1 MEQLIGVAVLLVLS
15 ALSSWLQN
23 RRSGDSQKE
32 PAPATP
38 ERSKWE
44 ELLRNL
50 TDQDAWKSP
59 PPVAVPTPP
68 PRSTTQMPATSKK
81 EAQLARQPTR
91 QRSISASRLPT
102 QPTSTSA
109 SRLPAAPPTPI
120 LVATIAT
127 PLRQTTRAE
136 DSAAAATR
144 RAEHSQAEA
153 VKLAKRLRQKADQR
167 STAGKSTVVAGNS
180 AKRGRQLS
188 SPRAVRSWLSSPAK
202 ARQAILATSI
212 LNPPKALE

>member
-23 RRSGDSQKE
+23 RRSGDAEKG

-44 ELLRNL
+44 ELLRTL
-50 TDQDAWKSP
+50 TDQEAHKSP
-59 PPVAVPTPP
+59 PPVATPP
-68 PRSTTQMPATSKK
+68 VPARSSTQMPATSKK

-91 QRSISASRLPT
+91 QRADSASRLPT
-102 QPTSTSA
+102 PPSSSSA
-109 SRLPAAPPTPI
+109 SRRPAAPPPPI
-120 LVATIAT
+120 PAAPVATQ
-127 PLRQTTRAE
+127 LRQTTRSE

-153 VKLAKRLRQKADQR
+153 VKLAKRLRQQADQR
-167 STAGKSTVVAGNS
+167 STAGKSTVVAGLS
-180 AKRGRQLS
+180 AKNR
-188 SPRAVRSWLSSPAK
+188 PRKSNSQAVRSWLTTSSK
-202 ARQAILATSI
+202 ARQAILASTI

>member
-59 PPVAVPTPP
+59 PPVAGPTTP
-68 PRSTTQMPATSKK
+68 PRSATQMPATSKK
-81 EAQLARQPTR
+81 EAQLARQPTH
-91 QRSISASRLPT
+91 QRSTSRLPT
-102 QPTSTSA
+102 QPTSSSA
-109 SRLPAAPPTPI
+109 SRLPAAPSTPI
-120 LVATIAT
+120 LVATIST
-127 PLRQTTRAE
+127 PPRQTTRAE

-167 STAGKSTVVAGNS
+167 STAGKSTVLAGNS
-180 AKRGRQLS
+180 AKHGKQLS
-188 SPRAVRSWLSSPAK
+188 GPRAVRSWLSSPAK